1 MDKKYY
7 ETLSAGILLIGLGVL
22 FLVPGVGFWPWILLV
37 VGLAG
42 LPASLANKKGWLGW
56 QGFFWLAGLAVLFA
70 TGFLWPGILIL
81 IGLSMLLGARTR
93 QSEGSPFA
101 QPAEGATRSLGTPTG
116 SPADT
121 KPLNPEDAGAAED
134 DRPTAQS

>member
-1 MDKKYY
+1 MNKKYY

-22 FLVPGVGFWPWILLV
+22 FLVPGLGIWPWILLV

-70 TGFLWPGILIL
+70 TGAFWPGILIL
-81 IGLSMLLGARTR
+81 VGLSMLLGALTR

-101 QPAEGATRSLGTPTG
+101 QPTATTPLETP
-116 SPADT
+116 PAGPGDT
-121 KPLNPEDAGAAED
+121 KPLNPEEAFSAED
-134 DRPTAQS
+134 DRPTDQN

>member
-1 MDKKYY
+1 MNKKYY

-22 FLVPGVGFWPWILLV
+22 FLVPGLGVWPWILLV

-42 LPASLANKKGWLGW
+42 LPASLAHKKGWLGW

-81 IGLSMLLGARTR
+81 VGLSMLLGAFTR
-93 QSEGSPFA
+93 RNEGSPFA
-101 QPAEGATRSLGTPTG
+101 QPAESTTRPLETPPT
-116 SPADT
+116 SPSET
-121 KPLNPEDAGAAED
+121 KPLNPEDAGPAGD
-134 DRPTAQS
+134 DRPTTTQ